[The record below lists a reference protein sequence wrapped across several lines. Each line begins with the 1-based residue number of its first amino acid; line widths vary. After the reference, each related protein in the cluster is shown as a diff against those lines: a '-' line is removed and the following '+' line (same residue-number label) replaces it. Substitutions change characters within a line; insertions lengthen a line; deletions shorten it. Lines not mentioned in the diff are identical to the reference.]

1 MCAKGNKGS
10 GVGGVGGGGGNY
22 DTFGSKTSDLS
33 NVKNQRQLQNYLND
47 NGYNIKLGRG
57 TRAINI
63 EVLKQSIQGM
73 SEVIDANPFMK
84 DMPIEV
90 KTTTARSYV
99 AQASISYDSRDA
111 SNPIK
116 YTLSLGAIMKN
127 GTTQSLERVMNGTE
141 GFHPANQTTA
151 SAIAHEAGHFY
162 EYYRAQKM
170 YGSTYRAFQAVS
182 REEISTD
189 ILDRAATK
197 LGATTPKAQRDIIDG
212 VSRYARTNSS
222 EGLAECVAD
231 VYANG
236 RNANPMSQE
245 VWRIMNSEG

>member
-1 MCAKGNKGS
+1 MAKGKES
-10 GVGGVGGGGGNY
+10 GIGGGGGGGSAY
-22 DTFGSKTSDLS
+22 DTFGSKDRDMVDVATH
-33 NVKNQRQLQNYLND
+33 RQLQKYLDEN
-47 NGYNIKLGRG
+47 NYNIKLGRG
-57 TRAINI
+57 TRAVDVN
-63 EVLKQSIQGM
+63 VLKSSIQGM
-73 SEVIDANPFMK
+73 TEVIDANPFMK

-127 GTTQSLERVMNGTE
+127 GTNGSIERAMNGTE

-151 SAIAHEAGHFY
+151 STIAHETGHFY
-162 EYYRAQKM
+162 EMYRAQKM

-182 REEISTD
+182 REEISSD
-189 ILDRAATK
+189 IINRAATK
-197 LGATTPKAQRDIIDG
+197 LGASTSNARRDLMEG
-212 VSRYARTNSS
+212 VSRYARTTSA

-236 RNANPMSQE
+236 RNASPLSRE
-245 VWRIMNSEG
+245 VWKIMNSEA